1 MSLEDVLLHAKCRLA
16 DGVGSRVLLLHDDW
30 SPRQRCGRVAQS
42 QDFKDPGRPGG
53 IRCVAPRA
61 PHGNAALLR
70 DSPSHAGNAR
80 HASAPTLV
88 GNYRRNR
95 LVSRVAN
102 VDRWFWKSF
111 APWFWKLRKS
121 VRALSCCRWVSLR
134 RCWAAALSKSLWQ
147 GGLITLIHFV
157 HMA

>member
-1 MSLEDVLLHAKCRLA
+1 MSLEDVLLHAKCRLG
-16 DGVGSRVLLLHDDW
+16 DGVVSIVILLHYDW
-30 SPRQRCGRVAQS
+30 SPRQRCCRGAQA
-42 QDFKDPGRPGG
+42 QDFKNPGRTSGT
-53 IRCVAPRA
+53 RSVAPRA

-80 HASAPTLV
+80 HASAPTLF

-95 LVSRVAN
+95 LVSRIAN
-102 VDRWFWKSF
+102 ADRWFWKSL

-121 VRALSCCRWVSLR
+121 VRALSCCRWLSLR
-134 RCWAAALSKSLWQ
+134 RCWDATLSKSFWL

-157 HMA
+157 HMV